1 MAYTTFYCNENL
13 LLDNW
18 HYYHE
23 SNLMLRNILKRT
35 NLSPIECATIY
46 YERMRNPESVS
57 YDRSHLIQQFTRG
70 RKNNAPILDVHQ
82 VVLYQK
88 DLDYITAARKEHHIN
103 YAQLRA
109 LFGIIFFCR
118 LYGTATIALD
128 TEFKMKR
135 FGGCFEEQTEIMY
148 CSGPNWDDGYNAVRG
163 MREISDVYHLLDRV
177 GTDDIGCLY
186 TYPNFALDK
195 DDVIAYTFN
204 VTLENNRL
212 DLSPVARELFDPKE
226 CYCTMCGA
234 QYSSP
239 KPNASLYCKDCAAKK
254 EHIRIKAKND
264 KRKTNDRNEN

>member
-1 MAYTTFYCNENL
+1 MAYTTFYCNENM

-23 SNLMLRNILKRT
+23 SNLMLRNLLKRT
-35 NLSPIECATIY
+35 NLSPVECATIY
-46 YERMRNPESVS
+46 YERMRNSESVN
-57 YDRSHLIQQFTRG
+57 YDRSHLIQTFTRG

-118 LYGTATIALD
+118 LYGTATISLD

-148 CSGPNWDDGYNAVRG
+148 CSGPNWDDGYNTVRG
-163 MREISDVYHLLDRV
+163 LREISDVYHLLDRV

-186 TYPNFALDK
+186 TYPHFALDK
-195 DDVIAYTFN
+195 DDIIAYTFN
-204 VTLENNRL
+204 VTFENNRL
-212 DLSPVARELFDPKE
+212 NLTPVVRELFDPKE
-226 CYCTMCGA
+226 CYCTMCGSK
-234 QYSSP
+234 YNSP
-239 KPNASLYCKDCAAKK
+239 KPNASRYCKDCAAKK
-254 EHIRIKAKND
+254 EKARLAKF
-264 KRKTNDRNEN
+264 RKKSSDCTK